1 MSPSWAD
8 LALRSPRVVNI
19 NFFFFAGKVRACLLQ
34 SENRWA
40 RDLVDLVPVT
50 FAPPDAMLAFWT
62 VAFFSAGDRIPLESL
77 SGAEITIM
85 ARSGSVIDRSLEVI
99 ERSGP

>member
-1 MSPSWAD
+1 MEKHSNLSIVVTGGASGIGAAVCKSLYEQGAVIGIID
-8 LALRSPRVVNI
+8 IDVNAGESLCRALGDR
-19 NFFFFAGKVRACLLQ
+19 
-34 SENRWA
+34 
-40 RDLVDLVPVT
+40 
-50 FAPPDAMLAFWT
+50 
-62 VAFFSAGDRIPLESL
+62 AFFSAGDRIPLESL

>member
-1 MSPSWAD
+1 
-8 LALRSPRVVNI
+8 
-19 NFFFFAGKVRACLLQ
+19 
-34 SENRWA
+34 
-40 RDLVDLVPVT
+40 
-50 FAPPDAMLAFWT
+50 MLAFWT